1 MDGAVETLCED
12 ILRKNESEKKIEIDC
27 VTLRDKEARK
37 NFNKYPSTHFYELD
51 FCVGNFADHFIR
63 CVNYISRKLFG
74 INFRKAIREK
84 QYEENMSFNEYDL
97 IVFEGVNPF
106 ITENIFPGWE
116 FKVVG
121 NDFFIKP
128 EDSES
133 WDLLGCAMA
142 LSKSHQFKGSSY
154 PNVSEIYFDEFM
166 AEVGC
171 RELKKEVNKLFN
183 LIETVFR
190 FRTPCVVLL
199 GNATTFEGTQ
209 YKYELGLQ
217 APYNSD
223 VWFHPDKPIAVVMA
237 TNSRYIEKKK
247 KSKFGKLVAGT
258 SYETGMIDNKFYGDS
273 SSFIK
278 KKKGQYRFV
287 FSFYYN
293 GDIFGAFT
301 NGKNVIIDKSNI
313 KPDFQIYDPE
323 MDKEAR
329 IIKKSHPTIRR
340 LSKYAELGCLFYQNA
355 QIKAKLHKLF
365 LKIVFN

>member
-1 MDGAVETLCED
+1 M
-12 ILRKNESEKKIEIDC
+12 
-27 VTLRDKEARK
+27 DKEKTIGEKLSEESNIYFNVNPIFCWQRLLYFIIGTRGVGKTYGCVKRGIKHYIKDYKKGKK
-37 NFNKYPSTHFYELD
+37 NKRQFMYVRRTDVELD
-51 FCVGNFADHFIR
+51 SVDT
-63 CVNYISRKLFG
+63 LF
-74 INFRKAIREK
+74 
-84 QYEENMSFNEYDL
+84 
-97 IVFEGVNPF
+97 NPF
-106 ITENIFPGWE
+106 ITENVFPGWE

-121 NDFFIKP
+121 NDFFIRP

-166 AEVGC
+166 TEVGC

-237 TNSRYIEKKK
+237 TNSKYIEKKK
-247 KSKFGKLVAGT
+247 KSKFGQLVAGT
-258 SYETGMIDNKFYGDS
+258 SYEAGMIDNKFYGDS

-278 KKKGQYRFV
+278 KKKGPYRFV

-293 GDIFGAFT
+293 GDIFGVFT

-329 IIKKSHPTIRR
+329 IIKKNHPTIRR
-340 LSKYAELGCLFYQNA
+340 LTKYAELGCLFYQNA

>member
-1 MDGAVETLCED
+1 M
-12 ILRKNESEKKIEIDC
+12 
-27 VTLRDKEARK
+27 DKEKTIGEKLSEESNIYFNVKPIFCWQRLLYFIIGTRGVGKTYGCVKRGINHYIKDYKKGKK
-37 NFNKYPSTHFYELD
+37 NKRQFMYVRRTEVELD
-51 FCVGNFADHFIR
+51 SVDT
-63 CVNYISRKLFG
+63 LF
-74 INFRKAIREK
+74 
-84 QYEENMSFNEYDL
+84 
-97 IVFEGVNPF
+97 NPF
-106 ITENIFPGWE
+106 ITENVFPGWE

-121 NDFFIKP
+121 NDFFIKT

-166 AEVGC
+166 AEVGT

-258 SYETGMIDNKFYGDS
+258 SYESGMIENKFYGDS